1 MDLARL
7 QQQLNSGRQ
16 APLEKWHPPFC
27 GDIPIFINRDGQWFY
42 QQSPI
47 GRIELVRL
55 FASVLQRKN
64 GDYLLT
70 TPVEEVR
77 ILVADAPFLI
87 VDWLWQDA
95 DNGSLLQLTDNLGYQ
110 HLVNDSKP
118 VLLQA
123 EPESALLLPYLQLPR
138 GLSAKFSRAVFY
150 QLAEQA
156 QLVELDGTPQLVLQ
170 SGTYLFSLGFACEDA
185 D

>member
-16 APLEKWHPPFC
+16 APLEQWHPPFC
-27 GDIPIFINRDGQWFY
+27 GDMPIYINRDGQWFY

-55 FASVLQRKN
+55 FASVLQRKK
-64 GDYLLT
+64 GAYVLT

-77 ILVADAPFLI
+77 IQVEDAPFLI
-87 VDWLWQDA
+87 VDWLWQDSDA
-95 DNGSLLQLTDNLGYQ
+95 GPLLQLTDNLGYQ
-110 HLVNDSKP
+110 YLVNDNNA

-123 EPESALLLPYLQLPR
+123 EPKSALLLPYLQLPR
-138 GLSAKFSRAVFY
+138 GLSAKLSRAVFY
-150 QLAEQA
+150 QLAAQA
-156 QLVELDGTPQLVLQ
+156 QLVELDGVQQLVLQ
-170 SGTYLFSLGFACEDA
+170 SGDYCFSLGCAGENA